1 MIRSKY
7 VSTLTKV
14 SQTKSDRNRL
24 ESFTITENQVTSNR
38 NQFEPE
44 RICWNHM
51 ETNWKQIELIRT
63 NQKSINIKENQSKSD
78 ITQLEPNRNQFEKH
92 YLISLSIYI
101 YIHTLLSPKGASVR
115 LSPKG
120 ASTPPLGT
128 KVRGISYIYMYIHI
142 WAYKISL

>member
-1 MIRSKY
+1 
-7 VSTLTKV
+7 
-14 SQTKSDRNRL
+14 
-24 ESFTITENQVTSNR
+24 
-38 NQFEPE
+38 
-44 RICWNHM
+44 M

-63 NQKSINIKENQSKSD
+63 NQKSIDIKKNQSKSD

-92 YLISLSIYI
+92 YLISLSI

-142 WAYKISL
+142 